1 MATATPDMSRL
12 LDRME
17 IAGWVTQKRAE
28 DDRRQVSTYITKSGL
43 ELLAKLE
50 TPTHSFVTRFFAGVP
65 VSKLKAVLKVND
77 QIRTKL
83 S

>member
-1 MATATPDMSRL
+1 
-12 LDRME
+12 
-17 IAGWVTQKRAE
+17 
-28 DDRRQVSTYITKSGL
+28 VSTHMTKSGM

-50 TPTHSFVTRFFAGVP
+50 KPTGDFVTRLFTGTVIGD
-65 VSKLKAVLKVND
+65 LKTVLEVND